1 MSQLLIAPPR
11 RYDMGL
17 IGGALVDI
25 RCAGR
30 LQSPRLRSLTERCRA
45 CDDRRWHRREFH
57 TSEGQDEL
65 VVGATKVGAVFGTF
79 LGGALMVHYGRR
91 VAIALDSIFFMMG
104 PLVMAASHSIA

>member
-1 MSQLLIAPPR
+1 
-11 RYDMGL
+11 MGL

-25 RCAGR
+25 RCAE
-30 LQSPRLRSLTERCRA
+30 RLRSSRLRSFTKRPRA
-45 CDDRRWHRREFH
+45 PDRGCWCRREFR

-91 VAIALDSIFFMMG
+91 VAIALDSVFFVLG